1 MAWTLSIDYGTTNT
15 TAAVRLDTGPARS
28 VRLGPDG
35 TMPSAVLLA
44 DDRLVVGAE
53 ALAGR
58 RSAPE
63 LYVGSPKL
71 LIGQDAVLLGDE
83 EVEVVALVAR
93 TLRHVLDAARRE
105 VADTGR
111 AGPEPERVV
120 LTHPQTWARPRRR
133 ALEEAWRRTGST
145 APVTLVAEP
154 IAAVSWFADAERLP
168 DGADV
173 AVLDFGGG
181 TCDVAVLHHR
191 AGAAAPLEITAHAGL
206 DDLGGSTIDHV
217 FALWVRTQVRAQGH
231 VDLDEALDRP
241 EHLADLHALYDAAR
255 EAKHRLA
262 DWEYADV
269 PVTAG
274 ASTTAVTVTIAE
286 FNQIVAHEL
295 ERARAL
301 LGRSLEAAG
310 VRAASLHGL
319 YLTGGSSRLRWVHQM
334 AADLLGGRPAHLA
347 EPHLAV
353 ALGAHTATRLRV
365 VERADAESSRFIT
378 LRGLQAVPDRSR
390 SGTLPPPDP
399 STRRVGAPPPARP
412 RPMGPGG
419 SAQPGPP
426 PRGAARPA
434 PPPLVPPPGRT
445 AGELLLAGHPRLRAA
460 VDGAPELRRL
470 LEQPPVLVALLAV
483 PALLEQVAR
492 HPALLLTPAPD
503 GRPRALRAPDDV
515 DSAVLPVRTFLGTE
529 PAWARALDDPAWR
542 ADFVAR
548 QGGGPEWAHRLVT
561 AWARLSSTEQA
572 AVRADPAWQP
582 PATPPPPWITR
593 APGRVTVAVPTV
605 VTAPA
610 APVPGPPSATSSA
623 QREVLEV
630 LAARG
635 CFTAPQTF
643 RQRLDAAR
651 DPRLPTRRAR
661 VTLQTAGGG
670 QVDLDPYLFPGGRH
684 RSGGGAP
691 DRELPPYLL
700 LLPVA
705 ERGDAPVLVLTADLV
720 TSVAP
725 RPGTPGGALD
735 PRPGVVVDLAAEV
748 GTADA
753 PLGRRLDLATRDVGL
768 GVDLARALGRPW
780 RG

>member
-1 MAWTLSIDYGTTNT
+1 MAWTLSVDYGTTNT
-15 TAAVRLDTGPARS
+15 TAAVRLDAEPPRS
-28 VRLGPDG
+28 VRLGPDA
-35 TMPSAVLLA
+35 TMPSAVQLTG
-44 DDRLVVGAE
+44 DRLVVGRD

-63 LYVGSPKL
+63 GHVASPKL
-71 LIGQDAVLLGDE
+71 LLGQDSVLLGGE
-83 EVEVVALVAR
+83 EVEVVDLVAR

-105 VADTGR
+105 VRDAGGPDT
-111 AGPEPERVV
+111 EPERVV

-133 ALEEAWRRTGST
+133 ALEEAWRRTGSR

-154 IAAVSWFADAERLP
+154 IAAVSWFADAATLP

-206 DDLGGSTIDHV
+206 DDLGGSTLDHV

-231 VDLDEALDRP
+231 LELDDALDRP

-274 ASTTAVTVTIAE
+274 GTTTAVTVTIAE
-286 FNQIVAHEL
+286 FHQIVAHEL

-301 LGRSLEAAG
+301 LERSLEAAG
-310 VRAASLHGL
+310 VTAPSLHGL
-319 YLTGGSSRLRWVHQM
+319 HLTGGSSRLRWVHQM

-347 EPHLAV
+347 EPQLAV

-390 SGTLPPPDP
+390 STPPPPGSPAGPPDP
-399 STRRVGAPPPARP
+399 STRRPGAPPPRRP
-412 RPMGPGG
+412 RPVGP
-419 SAQPGPP
+419 ARPGPP
-426 PRGAARPA
+426 P
-434 PPPLVPPPGRT
+434 PGRS
-445 AGELLLAGHPRLRAA
+445 AAAVLLAAHPRLRDA
-460 VDGAPELRRL
+460 VDATPALRRL
-470 LEQPPVLVALLAV
+470 LEEPPALVALLAV
-483 PALLEQVAR
+483 PAFLEQVAR
-492 HPALLLTPAPD
+492 HPALLLAPTPD
-503 GRPRALRAPDDV
+503 GRPRALGAPDDAG
-515 DSAVLPVRTFLGTE
+515 SALLPVRTFLGAE
-529 PAWARALDDPAWR
+529 PAWARALEDPSWR
-542 ADFVAR
+542 TAFVAE
-548 QGGGPEWAHRLVT
+548 QGGGPAWAHRLVT
-561 AWARLSSTEQA
+561 AWARLTAPEQA
-572 AVRADPAWQP
+572 EVRADPTWQP
-582 PATPPPPWITR
+582 PPTAAPAWISRTR
-593 APGRVTVAVPTV
+593 GRVTVAVPT
-605 VTAPA
+605 
-610 APVPGPPSATSSA
+610 PGSA
-623 QREVLEV
+623 QATVLDV

-635 CFTAPQTF
+635 CFTAPETF
-643 RQRLDAAR
+643 RQRLEAAR

-661 VTLQTAGGG
+661 VTLHRDGGHH
-670 QVDLDPYLFPGGRH
+670 VDLDPYLFPGGRH

-700 LLPVA
+700 LLPA
-705 ERGDAPVLVLTADLV
+705 TDGTGAPLLVLTADLV
-720 TSVAP
+720 DGVAP
-725 RPGTPGGALD
+725 RAVGRAGGLD
-735 PRPGVVVDLAAEV
+735 PRPGIVVEL
-748 GTADA
+748 TAD
-753 PLGRRLDLATRDVGL
+753 PDPRVLLGRRLDLATRDVGL
-768 GVDLARALGRPW
+768 GVDLARTLGRPW

>member
-1 MAWTLSIDYGTTNT
+1 
-15 TAAVRLDTGPARS
+15 
-28 VRLGPDG
+28 
-35 TMPSAVLLA
+35 MPSAVLLA
-44 DDRLVVGAE
+44 DGRLVVGSE

-63 LYVGSPKL
+63 HHLASPKL
-71 LIGQDAVLLGDE
+71 LLGQDSVLLGDE

-93 TLRHVLDAARRE
+93 TLRHVLDVARRE
-105 VADTGR
+105 AAHAGQR
-111 AGPEPERVV
+111 AEEPERVV
-120 LTHPQTWARPRRR
+120 LTHPQTWALPRRR

-191 AGAAAPLEITAHAGL
+191 SGAAAPLEITAHAGL

-217 FALWVRTQVRAQGH
+217 FALWVRAQVRAQGH
-231 VDLDEALDRP
+231 LDLDEALDRP

-269 PVTAG
+269 PVSAG
-274 ASTTAVTVTIAE
+274 ATTTSVTVTIAE
-286 FNQIVAHEL
+286 FHQVVAHEL

-390 SGTLPPPDP
+390 SVPLPPPDP
-399 STRRVGAPPPARP
+399 STRRAGAPPPARP
-412 RPMGPGG
+412 RPVGP
-419 SAQPGPP
+419 AQ
-426 PRGAARPA
+426 AA
-434 PPPLVPPPGRT
+434 PPPAYTTPAPGAHASPSPAGGRT
-445 AGELLLAGHPRLRAA
+445 AGAVLLAGHPRLRAA
-460 VDGAPELRRL
+460 ADGAPELRHL
-470 LEQPPVLVALLAV
+470 LEEPPVLVALLAV
-483 PALLEQVAR
+483 PALLDQVAR
-492 HPALLLTPAPD
+492 HPALLLVPTPD
-503 GRPRALRAPDDV
+503 GRPRALGAPTDV
-515 DSAVLPVRTFLGTE
+515 DSALLPVRTFLGAE
-529 PAWARALDDPAWR
+529 PAWARALEDPAWR

-561 AWARLSSTEQA
+561 AWPRLSPTEQA
-572 AVRADPAWQP
+572 EVRADAAWQP
-582 PATPPPPWITR
+582 PPAAPVPWITR
-593 APGRVTVAVPTV
+593 TTGRVTVAVPPP
-605 VTAPA
+605 PA
-610 APVPGPPSATSSA
+610 TRPAGAAAAAAPPSAGGSSA
-623 QREVLEV
+623 QADVLDV

-635 CFTAPQTF
+635 CFTAPQSF

-651 DPRLPTRRAR
+651 DPRLPIRRAR
-661 VTLQTAGGG
+661 VTLQARNGRH
-670 QVDLDPYLFPGGRH
+670 VDLDPYLFPGGRH

-691 DRELPPYLL
+691 DRDLPPYLL

-705 ERGDAPVLVLTADLV
+705 ERSEGTGDPVLVLTSDLV
-720 TSVAP
+720 VAVGP
-725 RPGTPGGALD
+725 RPGGPTAAVD
-735 PRPGVVVDLAAEV
+735 PRPGIVVDLAVEV
-748 GTADA
+748 GPADA
-753 PLGRRLDLATRDVGL
+753 RLGRRLDLATRDVGL